1 MQSAYIVQLERKQ
14 FIENV
19 CVYGGGGG
27 GGGNLSKLMAEPLS
41 FVPTGRHPAAHPAP
55 VIM

>member
-1 MQSAYIVQLERKQ
+1 VQSAYIVQLERKQ